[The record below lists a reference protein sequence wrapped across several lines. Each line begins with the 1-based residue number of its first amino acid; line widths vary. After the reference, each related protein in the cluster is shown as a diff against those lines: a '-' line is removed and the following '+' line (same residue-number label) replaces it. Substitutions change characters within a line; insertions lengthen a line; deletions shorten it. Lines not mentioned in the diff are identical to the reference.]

1 LSLTVNGGT
10 GTNSSTIATGIVGGT
25 TAAQLTTINA
35 QVNGVGSSM
44 NLESLDSASTTAA
57 TSVTLA
63 ANSSNSTLNL
73 LTGQANNVIDLG
85 TGTLGAL
92 SITAAENATITVDAS
107 GAAGTITSGAITAAT
122 ISLGNFSTLTDA
134 GSNSNDDL
142 TITGATTTATVSL
155 GRGITNAA
163 GDEINFSGNVATL
176 ALSST
181 LNTEAIAIDASNV
194 LSYGGNTLMD
204 FAGIAVASY
213 QHTGTGALS
222 WVGSAATGNQTIKS
236 TATSTTADTLTG
248 GAGNDVLTGNEG
260 TNTLTGGAAN
270 DTLTGNAGA
279 DSLSGGAGNDSLTAG
294 EGADTVTAG
303 LGTDTINISDS
314 TAAADVI
321 QVSAGAVGTFTD
333 NESEDV
339 AGTAASTPDDR
350 GEDTITGFDAGLD
363 TIAVTATNVADF
375 VHTTDLLVSAPNAT
389 TAGTATT
396 VDAFVANTLFI
407 ALDGDAVVNDDDD
420 IVLTFSDFKLNG
432 VSQIGS
438 ADLLAATDIDQ
449 SISYNLTAAAGAT
462 TITTGD
468 LADTITTAG
477 GVDTITT
484 GTGADT
490 ITVAAAGGLDV
501 IDIGA
506 ADGAADNIIIMTA
519 AGTGATHAITVTGF
533 ENGVGTDT
541 IDIGAIT
548 VNNGTLANAGGV
560 GATNTLAAVAPV
572 TQADNAQ
579 ATANGGI
586 FLFSGANDQMAA
598 NSTVSNAVGNAVT
611 ALTSTADFSGA
622 NIAGGD
628 DLILVLDDGTNSF
641 IFQYLAAGNAGI
653 TQAVDMQLIAK
664 IDGVADAGT
673 FATGDFI

>member
-1 LSLTVNGGT
+1 
-10 GTNSSTIATGIVGGT
+10 
-25 TAAQLTTINA
+25 
-35 QVNGVGSSM
+35 M
-44 NLESLDSASTTAA
+44 
-57 TSVTLA
+57 
-63 ANSSNSTLNL
+63 
-73 LTGQANNVIDLG
+73 G

-142 TITGATTTATVSL
+142 TITGAATTATVSL

-176 ALSST
+176 NLSST
-181 LNTEAIAIDASNV
+181 LNSEAIAIDASNI
-194 LSYGGNTLMD
+194 LSYGGATLID
-204 FAGIAVASY
+204 FAGLAKVNY
-213 QHTGTGALS
+213 THTGTGAMD
-222 WVGSAATGNQTIKS
+222 WTGSAPTGDQVITS
-236 TATSTTADTLTG
+236 ASTSTTADTLTG
-248 GAGNDVLTGNEG
+248 GAGNDTLTGNEG
-260 TNTLTGGAAN
+260 TNTLTGGNAN
-270 DTLTGNAGA
+270 DTLSGKSGA

-303 LGTDTINISDS
+303 LGTDTVNISES

-321 QVSAGAVGTFTD
+321 QVTAGAVGTNTD

-389 TAGTATT
+389 GAGTATT

-407 ALDGDAVVNDDDD
+407 ALDGDAIVNDDDD

-432 VSQIGS
+432 VSQIGTG
-438 ADLLAATDIDQ
+438 DLLAATDIDQ

-490 ITVAAAGGLDV
+490 ITVAAGGGLDV
-501 IDIGA
+501 INIGA
-506 ADGAADNIIIMTA
+506 ADGAADNIIINTA
-519 AGTGATHAITVTGF
+519 SAQEQTMRLRLLAWKTASVL
-533 ENGVGTDT
+533 
-541 IDIGAIT
+541 
-548 VNNGTLANAGGV
+548 TLSISV
-560 GATNTLAAVAPV
+560 R
-572 TQADNAQ
+572 
-579 ATANGGI
+579 
-586 FLFSGANDQMAA
+586 
-598 NSTVSNAVGNAVT
+598 
-611 ALTSTADFSGA
+611 
-622 NIAGGD
+622 
-628 DLILVLDDGTNSF
+628 
-641 IFQYLAAGNAGI
+641 
-653 TQAVDMQLIAK
+653 
-664 IDGVADAGT
+664 
-673 FATGDFI
+673 